1 MVGEAEKKFWGC
13 PELVDNLIPFMDFYS
28 LFKLTQVDIPSQI
41 PKSTP
46 SQIPRTPSQLPNTPY
61 PILIPVYSI
70 IFLIQ
75 AHKPVLDIVLGRTVW
90 SKLVKKVCEG
100 IRNLHQEPAS
110 GTDRDRFEQ
119 GKQAGGKAREAAR
132 QVAHLVEMLKSTEE
146 DTFDLFRWF
155 ELLLQKYLST

>member
-13 PELVDNLIPFMDFYS
+13 PELVDHLIPFMDNYS
-28 LFKLTQVDIPSQI
+28 LFKLTQVDTPSQI

-90 SKLVKKVCEG
+90 SKLIKKV
-100 IRNLHQEPAS
+100 IRNLHQEPTS
-110 GTDRDRFEQ
+110 GTHRDRFERA
-119 GKQAGGKAREAAR
+119 KKVGGKVR
-132 QVAHLVEMLKSTEE
+132 QVT
-146 DTFDLFRWF
+146 
-155 ELLLQKYLST
+155 YIYI